1 MAERVLVA
9 EAIGDSGVDLLQV
22 AGFDVDLGIGWPRE
36 QLTARIGDYDGIL
49 VRSATKVD
57 AELIGHAPR
66 LRVIARAGVGI
77 DNIDVAA
84 ATKRGIIVANAPRS
98 NIVTA
103 AEHTMALLLALVRN
117 IPQAH
122 GSLTAGRWDR
132 KLFNGTELMDKTFG
146 VLGFGRIGQLV
157 AARAKGFGMRVIAY
171 DPYVATERY
180 SNLGVEKCDSSDELY
195 AQADFITVHL
205 PNTPETDGWLNAEA
219 FVKMR
224 DGVRILNVARGSL
237 IVDEDLKDA
246 LDSGKVAGAAL
257 DVFRTEPVTD
267 HPLFG
272 YPNVIVTP
280 HLGASTTEANDRAG
294 YQAAEQIVAALQ
306 GGSVTTAINAPTI
319 KPEDM
324 EVLGPFLPLCHQLGR
339 LGTELALCGSIDR
352 IEIECNGRIAE
363 RDTRPLGT
371 AVLLGA
377 LQGHT
382 EEPINEV
389 NAPAIAEERGIE
401 VVESK
406 STVARDFTDLVRVKL
421 VCGRGT
427 TTVAGTTIGNRNRP
441 HLLQAWGQRF
451 NLQLEPH
458 LTLFRYVDV
467 PGVIGRVGTIFG
479 ERGVNIGSAAVGH
492 SPGNGDGQHAV
503 MILTTDAQVPQALV
517 DEIIASSE
525 EFVDGRTVALG

>member
-9 EAIGDSGVDLLQV
+9 ESIGDSGVDLLQV
-22 AGFDVDLGIGWPRE
+22 AGLDVELGIGWPRE
-36 QLTARIGDYDGIL
+36 QLAERIGDYDGIL
-49 VRSATKVD
+49 IRSATKLD
-57 AELIGHAPR
+57 SELIARAGK

-103 AEHTMALLLALVRN
+103 AEHTMALLLALARN

-122 GSLTAGRWDR
+122 GALTAGRWDR
-132 KLFNGTELMDKTFG
+132 KHFTGTELMDKTFG

-157 AARAKGFGMRVIAY
+157 AVRAKAFGMRVIAY
-171 DPYVATERY
+171 DPYVATERC
-180 SNLGVEKCDSSDELY
+180 SNLGVEKCDTSDELY

-219 FVKMR
+219 FAKMR

-246 LDSGKVAGAAL
+246 LDSGRVAGAAL
-257 DVFRTEPVTD
+257 DVFRSEPITD

-280 HLGASTTEANDRAG
+280 HLGASTTEATDRAG

-306 GGSVTTAINAPTI
+306 GGSVTTAVNAPTI

-324 EVLGPFLPLCHQLGR
+324 EVLGPFLPLCYQLGR
-339 LGTELALCGSIDR
+339 LGTALALCGSIDR

-363 RDTRPLGT
+363 RDTRPLGI

-389 NAPAIAEERGIE
+389 NAPSIADERGIE
-401 VVESK
+401 VIESK
-406 STVARDFTDLVRVKL
+406 STVARDFTDLIRVN
-421 VCGRGT
+421 VICGGGT
-427 TTVAGTTIGNRNRP
+427 TTVAGTTIGRRNRP

-458 LTLFRYVDV
+458 LTLFRYLNV

-479 ERGVNIGSAAVGH
+479 ARGVNIGSAAVGH
-492 SPGNGDGQHAV
+492 SPNNGDEQHAV
-503 MILTTDAQVPQALV
+503 MILTTDAAVPQELV